1 MDKNKPNNQ
10 EENLDESEIEEGENV
25 LKDMVSSLNEL
36 PTEVLE
42 QLLKNL
48 EAIEAY
54 NKAHPEE
61 LEEDWRKAEKKNS
74 SSTKKTKAK
83 KK

>member
-1 MDKNKPNNQ
+1 MPRKKKVEPRD
-10 EENLDESEIEEGENV
+10 EEIQAGTDT
-25 LKDMVSSLNEL
+25 LKDMVSALNEL
-36 PTEVLE
+36 PTDVLD

-61 LEEDWRKAEKKNS
+61 IDGDEGK
-74 SSTKKTKAK
+74 
-83 KK
+83 

>member
-1 MDKNKPNNQ
+1 MTKVQGGLTMPKKTKQ
-10 EENLDESEIEEGENV
+10 EAERIEATEE

-36 PTEVLE
+36 PTDVLE

-48 EAIEAY
+48 EDIEAY

-61 LEEDWRKAEKKNS
+61 FKKG
-74 SSTKKTKAK
+74 K
-83 KK
+83 